1 MKRWICLLLTLVLLC
16 GCNADSVMERALGFR
31 SRFQGGACS
40 FRATVSADYGD
51 LIHTFVMDC
60 KADADTKLEFT
71 VAAPDTISGI
81 SGWIS
86 GDEGFL
92 TFEQEILA
100 ISPMAEGQLTPVAAP
115 WILINT
121 LRGGYLRYASETDN
135 GYRLTMDDSYDDSAM
150 QVDIWLDREG
160 VPLGAE
166 ILWQGRRILTVSI
179 ENFLFL

>member
-1 MKRWICLLLTLVLLC
+1 MLLALVFLC
-16 GCNADSVMERALGFR
+16 GCNADSVMDRALGFR
-31 SRFQGGACS
+31 SRFQSGPCS

-51 LIHTFVMDC
+51 LTHTFVMDC
-60 KADADTKLEFT
+60 TADVQGNVEFT
-71 VAAPDTISGI
+71 VVAPDTISGI

-86 GDEGFL
+86 GEEGFL
-92 TFEQEILA
+92 TFDREILA
-100 ISPMAEGQLTPVAAP
+100 ISPLAEGQLSPVTAP
-115 WILINT
+115 WTLINT
-121 LRGGYLRYASETDN
+121 LRGGYICYAAETDN

-179 ENFLFL
+179 EDFLFL